1 MSNIKISPMTYED
14 IDDVLAISF
23 LSFPISW
30 SRESFLTE
38 LENNFSYYVVAK
50 SDDVI
55 VGFGGTW
62 IIIDESHITNIAV
75 HPSFRG
81 LGIGELI
88 LKSLIDLGKPHFIS
102 SMTLEVRASNVVAIS
117 LYNKFGFKEEGRRK
131 RYYEDN
137 GEDALIL
144 WKRNF

>member
-1 MSNIKISPMTYED
+1 MSNIKIFPMTYED

-50 SDDVI
+50 SDDII

-88 LKSLIDLGKPHFIS
+88 LNSLIDLGKPHFIS

>member
-30 SRESFLTE
+30 SRKSFLTE

-88 LKSLIDLGKPHFIS
+88 LNSLIDLGKPHFIS

>member
-1 MSNIKISPMTYED
+1 MNNINIFPMTYED

-30 SRESFLTE
+30 SRESFITE
-38 LENNFSYYVVAK
+38 LENNFAYYVVAK
-50 SDDVI
+50 SNNI
-55 VGFGGTW
+55 ITGFGGTW

-88 LKSLIDLGKPHFIS
+88 LKSLIDLGISHFIS
-102 SMTLEVRASNVVAIS
+102 SMTLEVRASNAIAIS
-117 LYNKFGFKEEGRRK
+117 LYNKLDFNEEGRRK

>member
-81 LGIGELI
+81 IGIGELI

-117 LYNKFGFKEEGRRK
+117 LYNKFDFKEEGRRK

>member
-1 MSNIKISPMTYED
+1 MNNINIFPMTYED

-30 SRESFLTE
+30 SRESFITE
-38 LENNFSYYVVAK
+38 LENNFAYYVVAK
-50 SDDVI
+50 SNNI
-55 VGFGGTW
+55 ITGFGGTW

-88 LKSLIDLGKPHFIS
+88 LKSLIDLGISHFIS
-102 SMTLEVRASNVVAIS
+102 SMTLEVRASNAIAIS
-117 LYNKFGFKEEGRRK
+117 LYNKLDFKEEGRRK
-131 RYYEDN
+131 KYYEDN

>member
-1 MSNIKISPMTYED
+1 MSNIKIFPMTYED

-38 LENNFSYYVVAK
+38 IENNFSYYVVAK

-75 HPSFRG
+75 HPRFRG

>member
-1 MSNIKISPMTYED
+1 MNNINTSPMTYED

-38 LENNFSYYVVAK
+38 LENNLSYYIVAK
-50 SDDVI
+50 SNDIVI
-55 VGFGGTW
+55 GFGGTW

-81 LGIGELI
+81 FGIGELI
-88 LKSLIDLGKPHFIS
+88 LKALIDVCKSHFIS

-117 LYNKFGFKEEGRRK
+117 LYNKFDFKEEGRRK

>member
-1 MSNIKISPMTYED
+1 MNNITIFPMTYED

-30 SRESFLTE
+30 SRESFITE
-38 LENNFSYYVVAK
+38 LENNFAYYVVAK
-50 SDDVI
+50 SNNI
-55 VGFGGTW
+55 ITGFGGTW

-88 LKSLIDLGKPHFIS
+88 LKSLIDLGISHFIS
-102 SMTLEVRASNVVAIS
+102 SMTLEVRASNAIAIS
-117 LYNKFGFKEEGRRK
+117 LYNKLDFKEEGRRK
-131 RYYEDN
+131 KYYEDN

>member
-1 MSNIKISPMTYED
+1 MNNINIFPMTYED

-30 SRESFLTE
+30 SRESFITE
-38 LENNFSYYVVAK
+38 LENNFAYYVVAK
-50 SDDVI
+50 SNNI
-55 VGFGGTW
+55 ITGFGGTW

-88 LKSLIDLGKPHFIS
+88 LKSLIDLGISHFIS
-102 SMTLEVRASNVVAIS
+102 SMTLEVRASNAIAIS
-117 LYNKFGFKEEGRRK
+117 LYNKLDFKEEGRRK

>member
-1 MSNIKISPMTYED
+1 
-14 IDDVLAISF
+14 
-23 LSFPISW
+23 
-30 SRESFLTE
+30 
-38 LENNFSYYVVAK
+38 VVAK

>member
-1 MSNIKISPMTYED
+1 MNNINIFPMTYED
-14 IDDVLAISF
+14 INDVLAISF

-30 SRESFLTE
+30 SRDSFITE
-38 LENNFSYYVVAK
+38 LENNFAYYVVAK
-50 SDDVI
+50 SNNI
-55 VGFGGTW
+55 ITGFGGTW

-88 LKSLIDLGKPHFIS
+88 LKSLIDLGISHFIS
-102 SMTLEVRASNVVAIS
+102 SMTLEVRASNAIAIS
-117 LYNKFGFKEEGRRK
+117 LYNKLDFKEEGRRK

>member
-117 LYNKFGFKEEGRRK
+117 LYNKFDFKEEGRRK